1 MSPGTTA
8 PNAFCGPDSDLLFI
22 FEMANNHMGDV
33 EHGLRIIRELHA
45 ATSMTGARRAIKF
58 QYRQLDTF
66 IHPDF
71 QGRDD
76 IKYVKRFNETRLSED
91 EFLRLKNEAEQLG
104 FITLCTGFD
113 EGSIDLIE
121 KHGYRFIKIAS
132 CSFTDWP
139 LLERIGKASLPIIG
153 SVAGSTLEDIDRV
166 VSFLEHRKKEFA
178 LMHCV
183 AEYPTPDALLQLNQ
197 IDVLKARYPSIV
209 IGFSTHE
216 RPDFLDPVK
225 IAVGKGAM
233 ILERHV
239 GVPTEKYAL
248 NAYSS
253 TPEQVARWIEAA
265 LESLRMC
272 GVAGARAPF
281 TGGEIKDLR
290 ALRRGVFAREAIKA
304 GELID
309 QEKIFLAIPTMPRQ
323 FTANGL
329 SKYVELRA
337 NSDIPARG
345 PIDHENTTSAD
356 RRQLVND
363 IVKRVREFVR
373 LSKVPLPTKADVE
386 ISHHFGVEKFNE
398 TGAVLLSFVNR
409 SYCKKAIVML
419 PGQFHPEHQHKVKE
433 ETFFVTHG
441 SMRISLDGVEQEVSE
456 GDSVL
461 VEPGVK
467 HWFSTQ
473 TGVIFEEIS
482 STHVPQDS
490 FYTDPTIAANPNRK
504 TYITY
509 WM

>member
-1 MSPGTTA
+1 MIPGTN
-8 PNAFCGPDSDLLFI
+8 PSKAFGAAGSDLLFI

-33 EHGLRIIRELHA
+33 EHGLRIIRELHE
-45 ATSMTGARRAIKF
+45 TTGQTGTRRAIKF
-58 QYRQLDTF
+58 QYRQLDSF

-76 IKYVKRFNETRLSED
+76 IKYVKRFNETRLSEE
-91 EFLRLKNEAEQLG
+91 EFLRLKSEAEKLG

-113 EGSIDLIE
+113 EASIDLIE
-121 KHGYRFIKIAS
+121 KHGFNFIKIAS

-139 LLERIGKASLPIIG
+139 LLERIGKASLPIIA
-153 SVAGSTLEDIDRV
+153 SVAGSSLEDIDRV
-166 VSFLEHRKKEFA
+166 VSFFEHRKKEFA

-183 AEYPTPDALLQLNQ
+183 AEYPTPDALLQMNQ
-197 IDVLKARYPSIV
+197 IDLLKARYPSIT

-216 RPDFLDPVK
+216 RPEFLDPVK
-225 IAVGKGAM
+225 IAVGKGAL

-253 TPEQVARWIEAA
+253 SPEQVARWIEAA
-265 LESLRMC
+265 LESRRMC
-272 GVAGARAPF
+272 GVTGERAPF
-281 TGGEIKDLR
+281 TAGEIKDLR

-304 GELID
+304 GEVIGSD
-309 QEKIFLAIPTMPRQ
+309 KIFLAIPTMPRQ
-323 FTANGL
+323 YTANGL

-337 NSDIPARG
+337 NTDIAARAA
-345 PIDHENTTSAD
+345 IDHENTASTD
-356 RRQLVND
+356 RRQQVND

-373 LSKVPLPTKADVE
+373 LSKVPLPSKADVE
-386 ISHHFGVEKFNE
+386 ISHHFGVDKFDE

-490 FYTDPTIAANPNRK
+490 FYTDPNIGANTNRK